1 MLNTYSASSVMS
13 VSRVN
18 TNYRPAITS
27 SVVSGE
33 AITVRVI
40 FSELLSS
47 PSYLSFS
54 SQAVDKIITVVNKS
68 ILKNSIN
75 VRI

>member
-18 TNYRPAITS
+18 INDRPAITS

-40 FSELLSS
+40 FSGLLSS
-47 PSYLSFS
+47 PSYLSFR

-68 ILKNSIN
+68 ILKNFIN